1 MSALAIRS
9 DDPYAV
15 EPLGSAEKAEI
26 IDALYK
32 HFSMQ
37 KVIEATGY
45 DLRRIMTAVDED
57 SEFSNALALAERHL
71 SVLGEDE
78 LKRRAIHGVDSVV
91 VANGRVVYEVK
102 DGVRRPMVET
112 KYSDTLL
119 KTYLEANRRDKFGAK
134 LEVTTTHKGVIALPA
149 FSPEMMQLLLADARG
164 ESVQLVVDQEMDAD
178 DKPEVIDAE
187 FSVISP
193 EGEDSSSQHPV
204 VSDEASQDATF
215 ERADEATIRER
226 VREMTAPRQDGPDDT
241 SDSPSEARTS
251 TDDGFDIL

>member
-45 DLRRIMTAVDED
+45 DLRRIMSAVDD
-57 SEFSNALALAERHL
+57 DPEFSNALTLAERHL

-164 ESVQLVVDQEMDAD
+164 ESVELISDQSMDAD
-178 DKPEVIDAE
+178 AKPEVIDAE
-187 FSVISP
+187 FSVI
-193 EGEDSSSQHPV
+193 GAADSSSQYDV
-204 VSDEASQDATF
+204 VSDEANEDATF
-215 ERADEATIRER
+215 ERADDETIRER
-226 VREMTAPRQDGPDDT
+226 VREMTSKTVPD
-241 SDSPSEARTS
+241 A
-251 TDDGFDIL
+251 DDGFDIL

>member
-26 IDALYK
+26 IDALYR

-187 FSVISP
+187 FSVISDA
-193 EGEDSSSQHPV
+193 EQHPV

>member
-26 IDALYK
+26 IDALYR

-102 DGVRRPMVET
+102 DGARRPMVET

-187 FSVISP
+187 FSVIHDA
-193 EGEDSSSQHPV
+193 EQHPV

-226 VREMTAPRQDGPDDT
+226 VREMTAPRQDGPDD
-241 SDSPSEARTS
+241 
-251 TDDGFDIL
+251 GFDIL

>member
-26 IDALYK
+26 IDALYR

-164 ESVQLVVDQEMDAD
+164 ESVQLVVDQAMDAD

-193 EGEDSSSQHPV
+193 EGEDSSSQHAV
-204 VSDEASQDATF
+204 VSDEANQDATF
-215 ERADEATIRER
+215 ERADDETIHQR
-226 VREMTAPRQDGPDDT
+226 VREMTTPRQDGPDD
-241 SDSPSEARTS
+241 
-251 TDDGFDIL
+251 GFDIL

>member
-1 MSALAIRS
+1 M
-9 DDPYAV
+9 
-15 EPLGSAEKAEI
+15 
-26 IDALYK
+26 
-32 HFSMQ
+32 
-37 KVIEATGY
+37 
-45 DLRRIMTAVDED
+45 
-57 SEFSNALALAERHL
+57 AERHL
-71 SVLGEDE
+71 SVIGEDE

-134 LEVTTTHKGVIALPA
+134 LEVTATHKGVIALPA

-164 ESVQLVVDQEMDAD
+164 ESVQLVVDQAMDAD

-193 EGEDSSSQHPV
+193 EGEDSSSQHAV
-204 VSDEASQDATF
+204 VSDEANQDATF

-226 VREMTAPRQDGPDDT
+226 VREMTTPRQDGPDD
-241 SDSPSEARTS
+241 
-251 TDDGFDIL
+251 GFDIL

>member
-26 IDALYK
+26 IDALYR

-119 KTYLEANRRDKFGAK
+119 KTYLEANRRDKFGAR

-187 FSVISP
+187 FSVISDT
-193 EGEDSSSQHPV
+193 EQHPV
-204 VSDEASQDATF
+204 VSDEANQDATF

>member
-26 IDALYK
+26 IDALYR

-119 KTYLEANRRDKFGAK
+119 KTYLEANRRDKFGAR

-164 ESVQLVVDQEMDAD
+164 EVVQLVVDQEMDAD

-187 FSVISP
+187 FTVIRDA
-193 EGEDSSSQHPV
+193 EQHPV
-204 VSDEASQDATF
+204 VSDEANQDATF

>member
-1 MSALAIRS
+1 MNASPLPNRLDAGPPTQHFGDMSALAIRN

-15 EPLGSAEKAEI
+15 EPLGSAEKAEV
-26 IDALYK
+26 IDALYRL
-32 HFSMQ
+32 FSMQ

-45 DLRRIMTAVDED
+45 DLRRIMTAVDD
-57 SEFSNALALAERHL
+57 DPEFSNALALAEKHL
-71 SVLGEDE
+71 SVIGEDE

-102 DGVRRPMVET
+102 DGVRKPMVET

-164 ESVQLVVDQEMDAD
+164 EVVQLVVDQAMDAD
-178 DKPEVIDAE
+178 DKPEVVDAE
-187 FSVISP
+187 FT
-193 EGEDSSSQHPV
+193 V
-204 VSDEASQDATF
+204 VSDEANQDATF
-215 ERADEATIRER
+215 ERADDETIRQR
-226 VREMTAPRQDGPDDT
+226 VREMTSRTVPD
-241 SDSPSEARTS
+241 A
-251 TDDGFDIL
+251 DGFDIL

>member
-26 IDALYK
+26 IDALYR

-119 KTYLEANRRDKFGAK
+119 KTYLEANRRDKFGAR

-187 FSVISP
+187 FTVIRDA
-193 EGEDSSSQHPV
+193 EQHPV

>member
-26 IDALYK
+26 IDALYR

-119 KTYLEANRRDKFGAK
+119 KTYLEANRRDKFGAR

-187 FSVISP
+187 FSVISDA
-193 EGEDSSSQHPV
+193 EQHPV

-226 VREMTAPRQDGPDDT
+226 AREMTAPRQDGPDDT

>member
-26 IDALYK
+26 IDALYR

-187 FSVISP
+187 FTVIRDA
-193 EGEDSSSQHPV
+193 EQHPV
-204 VSDEASQDATF
+204 VSDEANQDATF